1 MMCDHAIAY
10 DQAYRNDHGKLF
22 SSFLVDKL
30 IYPEKSKD
38 FHELT
43 EHTDCYYM
51 LDRLQHTRYD
61 GVRHDPRF
69 VAIVERLNRY
79 AK

>member
-1 MMCDHAIAY
+1 MAHDLSY
-10 DQAYRNDHGKLF
+10 QNDRGKHF
-22 SSFLVDKL
+22 TSFLVDTQF
-30 IYPEKSKD
+30 YPEKSKD

-51 LDRLQHTRYD
+51 LDRLQSSRYD
-61 GVRHDPRF
+61 AIRDDPRF
-69 VAIVERLNRY
+69 KAVENTLREY